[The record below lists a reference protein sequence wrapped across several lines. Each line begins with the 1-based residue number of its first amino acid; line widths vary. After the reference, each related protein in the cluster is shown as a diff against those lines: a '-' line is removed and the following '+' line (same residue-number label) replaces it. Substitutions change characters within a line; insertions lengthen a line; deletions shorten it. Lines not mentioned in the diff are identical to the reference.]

1 MTVCIQTL
9 QLKVFPFIQVK
20 MRRTHKIN
28 LQTRAFSLL
37 EITKKTKLPREVLQI
52 ATLAKYM
59 KILIRLSLIRIK
71 GLNFSIN

>member
-9 QLKVFPFIQVK
+9 LLKVFPFIQVK

-37 EITKKTKLPREVLQI
+37 EITKKTKLPRAVLQI